1 MSGSGGLAGL
11 AGLSRNTDVAKLG
24 GLGAAGGGGVGG
36 PIGGAAA
43 GGVGG
48 PIGGAAAGG
57 VGGPSSA
64 GKPGPFWQWLHNA
77 ARAQRRARVAR
88 NGDSGLHIARLQ
100 NLLNA
105 KLVGVS
111 PPLWVD
117 GKFGAN
123 TESRVRMFQ
132 GRNRLA
138 VDGLV
143 GTNTSAVLDA

>member
-1 MSGSGGLAGL
+1 VSASVAVSGSGGGLLA
-11 AGLSRNTDVAKLG
+11 ALSRATDAAKLG
-24 GLGAAGGGGVGG
+24 GIGAVMGARAARSTGG
-36 PIGGAAA
+36 PGGA
-43 GGVGG
+43 GES
-48 PIGGAAAGG
+48 GAFT
-57 VGGPSSA
+57 
-64 GKPGPFWQWLHNA
+64 KWLHNA

-117 GKFGAN
+117 GKFGRN
-123 TESRVRMFQ
+123 TESRVRAFQ

-138 VDGLV
+138 ADGLV
-143 GTNTSAVLDA
+143 GTKTSAVLDT